1 MTSKP
6 KEPHRTT
13 GRKLTMTASSM
24 TSEEEQIDG
33 TKTEDEK
40 SKTEEEPEKPD
51 EKSIETTDEDRKV
64 ACGNKK
70 DPKDKSEE
78 TPDSKDAKRKEDNK
92 NGEQEIILDET
103 NPHFAFLLG
112 GENRDIQQSVFHARH
127 CLEQTAAFQ
136 WTMKKRLAF
145 DEGCWKQLS
154 RRISAI
160 RAEGFDVRVNTRQ
173 AKENKQSAD
182 RETKLDVIFAKWS
195 AGKPKKKGAE

>member
-1 MTSKP
+1 MS
-6 KEPHRTT
+6 
-13 GRKLTMTASSM
+13 ASSM
-24 TSEEEQIDG
+24 TSEEEEQFDEN
-33 TKTEDEK
+33 KTEDEK
-40 SKTEEEPEKPD
+40 SKTEEVPEKVD
-51 EKSIETTDEDRKV
+51 EKSIETTEEDRKV

-78 TPDSKDAKRKEDNK
+78 TPENKEAKKKEENK
-92 NGEQEIILDET
+92 GEQEIILDET
-103 NPHFAFLLG
+103 NPHFAYLLG
-112 GENRDIQQSVFHARH
+112 GENRDLPQSVFHSRH
-127 CLEQTAAFQ
+127 CLEQTNAFH

-173 AKENKQSAD
+173 AKENKQAAD
-182 RETKLDVIFAKWS
+182 RETKLDIIFAKWT

>member
-1 MTSKP
+1 
-6 KEPHRTT
+6 
-13 GRKLTMTASSM
+13 MTASSM
-24 TSEEEQIDG
+24 TSEEEQLDG

-40 SKTEEEPEKPD
+40 SKTEEEPEKLD

-78 TPDSKDAKRKEDNK
+78 TPDAKEARKKEENK
-92 NGEQEIILDET
+92 GEQEIVLDET

-112 GENRDIQQSVFHARH
+112 GENRDIQQSVFHSRH
-127 CLEQTAAFQ
+127 CLEQTAGFQ

-173 AKENKQSAD
+173 AKENKQAAD
-182 RETKLDVIFAKWS
+182 RETKLDVIFAKWA